1 MKVILTEDVYKHG
14 VAGEVVDVA
23 NGFARNYLIPKGMAM
38 KATPGALKQSA
49 RLRAEAEKRRERR
62 DSELRELAE
71 RIEELTIAFP
81 VKAGETGK
89 LYGSVTTA
97 HIAEAVEA
105 EINMAIDHRRVG
117 DQPLRQLG
125 QHDVVVRLSSS
136 LTPSVKVLVHRE
148 GEPPESVL
156 DILPEE
162 EIFEEEPSIFEEVI
176 GEEELLDEEPLEDE
190 LLPEDELLEELPVD
204 EVAESSDAE
213 SDDAPE
219 PEAPEES

>member
-14 VAGEVVDVA
+14 VAGEVVNVA
-23 NGFARNYLIPKGMAM
+23 NGFARNYLIPQGMAL
-38 KATPGALKQSA
+38 KATPGALKQYA

-62 DSELRELAE
+62 DSELQELAE

-125 QHDVVVRLSSS
+125 QHEVVVRLSSS

-156 DILPEE
+156 DIVPEE
-162 EIFEEEPSIFEEVI
+162 EVVFEEEPSIFDEVMVS
-176 GEEELLDEEPLEDE
+176 EEEPLDEEPLEDE
-190 LLPEDELLEELPVD
+190 VLEDLPVD
-204 EVAESSDAE
+204 EVAT
-213 SDDAPE
+213 SDDAAE